1 MFRRQIA
8 SPPSRRRRRGRCP
21 WAGEA
26 RLRRA
31 VTVGTGDTVPIETVR
46 RRLGEIDLKPWREK
60 MWCIPK
66 VDSEF
71 VARMEDVVA
80 LSEAPADDARPVM
93 FVDVN
98 RPWRHAKVTDQRT
111 SVDFA
116 DCMRELVDEHYPDAE
131 QIRVVLDNLSTHT
144 PAALYDRFEPAEA
157 RRILSRLE
165 FHFTPKHAS
174 WLNMVEIEIGVMVS
188 QCLDRR
194 IPDKATLVRE
204 VAMWEQRRNREHAQI
219 EWIFTVERARD
230 KLARAYPRPTSS
242 TRRRI
247 MAAA

>member
-1 MFRRQIA
+1 
-8 SPPSRRRRRGRCP
+8 
-21 WAGEA
+21 
-26 RLRRA
+26 
-31 VTVGTGDTVPIETVR
+31 
-46 RRLGEIDLKPWREK
+46 